1 MGNLISVLFLL
12 SGATGLVYEV
22 VWAKYLT
29 LVLGNTAHAHTV
41 VLATFLGG
49 LALGNALLGP
59 WADKVRNRLRFYGA
73 LEAGGWW
80 KS

>member
-1 MGNLISVLFLL
+1 MGNLVSALFLV

-49 LALGNALLGP
+49 LTLGNALLGP
-59 WADKVRNRLRFYGA
+59 
-73 LEAGGWW
+73 
-80 KS
+80 